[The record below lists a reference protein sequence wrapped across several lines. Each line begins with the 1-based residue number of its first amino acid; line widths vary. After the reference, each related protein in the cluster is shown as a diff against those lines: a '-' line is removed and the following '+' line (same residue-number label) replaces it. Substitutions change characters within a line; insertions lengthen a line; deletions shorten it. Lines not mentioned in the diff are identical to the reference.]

1 MVTRDER
8 VDVPSVGGRNSRTIS
23 RQILCEIIEPRL
35 EEIFQLIHREIIKSG
50 YEGSLASGIVMT
62 GGSTL
67 LPGLIDMAEEVF
79 SMPVR
84 LGAPTQVGGLID
96 VVSSPIYATGVGLVL
111 LYGKRQHEKS
121 FFRIREDN
129 VFGKVKHRMED
140 WIGEFF

>member
-1 MVTRDER
+1 
-8 VDVPSVGGRNSRTIS
+8 
-23 RQILCEIIEPRL
+23 L

-111 LYGKRQHEKS
+111 LYGKRPHEKS

-129 VFGKVKHRMED
+129 LFGKVKHRMED
-140 WIGEFF
+140 WLGEFF

>member
-1 MVTRDER
+1 MLVKTFSFDRR
-8 VDVPSVGGRNSRTIS
+8 SFGQSVSTA
-23 RQILCEIIEPRL
+23 
-35 EEIFQLIHREIIKSG
+35 EIFQLIHREIIKSG

-121 FFRIREDN
+121 FFRIRDN
-129 VFGKVKHRMED
+129 NAFSKVKTRMVY
-140 WIGEFF
+140 WFSEFF